1 MAVSQCTAHLRLEAV
16 EKHGWQLDTIQ
27 ILQKLLMAEGAQV
40 RRPLG
45 RHWILHA
52 PQLPDVRSRRCAMSA
67 DASAVCG
74 YLPGL

>member
-40 RRPLG
+40 RRPSQNQ
-45 RHWILHA
+45 R
-52 PQLPDVRSRRCAMSA
+52 
-67 DASAVCG
+67 
-74 YLPGL
+74 